1 MKRLGFLV
9 LAITVI
15 GVACD
20 DDNGVSPSTQPMV
33 FSALLSPA
41 NENPPISN
49 VENSGS
55 GAAQVTI
62 LATRDSAGRIT
73 AATANMYFQL
83 YGFPGDTRAQAAHI
97 HSGVSSVNGP
107 VRVDTGLTPA
117 TAVTLE
123 GGGVEFSVSGVTV
136 TPADAEAIDANPGAW
151 YFNVH
156 SPRNPGGFARG
167 QLTRVQ

>member
-9 LAITVI
+9 LAITAI
-15 GVACD
+15 GAGCD

-33 FSALLSPA
+33 FSGLLSPA

-62 LATRDSAGRIT
+62 LATRDASGRIT

-97 HSGVSSVNGP
+97 HNGPAGVNGP
-107 VRVDTGLTPA
+107 VRIDTGLTPA
-117 TAVTLE
+117 TARELE
-123 GGGVEFSVSGVTV
+123 GGGVELTFTGLFVA
-136 TPADAEAIDANPGAW
+136 PADAEAIDANPSAW

-167 QLTRVQ
+167 QLVRVQ